1 MRSGPAA
8 TSPAGPLPPDPQGAA
23 RFIVEHIRNGQWLK
37 VTAVDS
43 VTGLEASAA
52 GPAREPNA
60 VERLAVTK
68 LLKLVSASK

>member
-1 MRSGPAA
+1 M
-8 TSPAGPLPPDPQGAA
+8 PPDPEGAA

-52 GPAREPNA
+52 GPAREPGA
-60 VERLAVTK
+60 VERLAVAK

>member
-1 MRSGPAA
+1 M
-8 TSPAGPLPPDPQGAA
+8 PPDPKGAS

-52 GPAREPNA
+52 GPAREPHA

-68 LLKLVSASK
+68 LLRLISA